1 MSKPGANLQ
10 DSFLNQV
17 RKEDQEVAIVMTN
30 GMTLNGH
37 VKGFDNFTVIL
48 GTSDGKQHLIYKHA
62 IAQVIGSATV
72 TPRSADSRRGRSDKE
87 GAKRRTSE
95 TNQPDASESKNKE
108 PFNKIDLS
116 GLKLDQ

>member
-17 RKEDQEVAIVMTN
+17 RKEDQEVAVVMTN

-62 IAQVIGSATV
+62 IAQVIGSAAIA
-72 TPRSADSRRGRSDKE
+72 PRSADSRRGRSDKD
-87 GAKRRTSE
+87 GAKRRPTESNQSE
-95 TNQPDASESKNKE
+95 TTEAKNKE

-116 GLKLDQ
+116 GLKLEQ